1 MKVNNPNYIALSG
14 PFSTSISRF
23 RFRRF
28 GLHRS
33 TFLADCTASFMMHS
47 HSMTN
52 GRRRKLCI
60 GNTRFGI
67 RAVSLRVLTVVDSVT
82 AAAVPGINT
91 VSFVSISFHTIS
103 YTGVVFCLGQF

>member
-1 MKVNNPNYIALSG
+1 
-14 PFSTSISRF
+14 
-23 RFRRF
+23 
-28 GLHRS
+28 
-33 TFLADCTASFMMHS
+33 MMYS

-82 AAAVPGINT
+82 AAAAAVPGINT